1 MFNGPFALAV
11 TAGMVATVNPCG
23 FALLPAYLSAFVGL
37 QDRPGRLGSVGRAL
51 AVSAVLTAGFVSVFG
66 LLGMVFSGVL
76 EEVQQYAPW
85 FTIVFGLLVVGIGV
99 YLLMGRE
106 LVLSLP
112 KLERGG
118 ADGTLPSMYLFGVSY
133 AIASLS
139 CAIAPFLVV
148 TSSASNADNFASRVL
163 TFVLYG
169 VGMGL
174 VITVLTVALA
184 LARSGVV
191 ARFRELLPMMNR
203 IAGGLMIVTGAY
215 VAYYGYY
222 ELRLLNYGGDEDD
235 WVIDTAL
242 QIQTRLA
249 ELMPNTGNYGWYVV
263 GAVVLIAAALAWAL
277 RSRDRAQPA
286 RPDPDE
292 ASSRQQNEALPSA
305 GAIRR

>member
-1 MFNGPFALAV
+1 VFNGPFALAI

-37 QDRPGRLGSVGRAL
+37 RDRPGRLGSVGRAL
-51 AVSAVLTAGFVSVFG
+51 AVAAVLTAGFVSVFG

-85 FTIVFGLLVVGIGV
+85 FTIVFGVLVVAIGV
-99 YLLMGRE
+99 WLLTGRQ

-169 VGMGL
+169 IGMGL

-184 LARSGVV
+184 LARTTVV
-191 ARFRELLPMMNR
+191 ARFRELLPVTNR
-203 IAGGLMIVTGAY
+203 IAGGLMLVTGAY

-235 WVIDTAL
+235 VVIDAAL
-242 QIQTRLA
+242 RIQSRLA

-263 GAVVLIAAALAWAL
+263 GAVTVIIAAIALAR
-277 RSRDRAQPA
+277 RSPGATDPRPDRVSDPGPDARDRSHDVSPV
-286 RPDPDE
+286 
-292 ASSRQQNEALPSA
+292 
-305 GAIRR
+305 

>member
-1 MFNGPFALAV
+1 M
-11 TAGMVATVNPCG
+11 
-23 FALLPAYLSAFVGL
+23 
-37 QDRPGRLGSVGRAL
+37 
-51 AVSAVLTAGFVSVFG
+51 SVFG

-99 YLLMGRE
+99 YLLTGRE

-148 TSSASNADNFASRVL
+148 TSSASNADSFASRVL
-163 TFVLYG
+163 TFALYG

-191 ARFRELLPMMNR
+191 VRFRELLPVMNR
-203 IAGGLMIVTGAY
+203 IAGGLMVVTGAY

-242 QIQTRLA
+242 RIQTRLA

-263 GAVVLIAAALAWAL
+263 GAVVLIAVAVTLGATRFGSRPRPCE
-277 RSRDRAQPA
+277 RSRPEHRDRSRHASRSDPSRRLAVELLESFQAELQRPRQPCPVA
-286 RPDPDE
+286 GRQQVDDE
-292 ASSRQQNEALPSA
+292 AGEHRLRQ
-305 GAIRR
+305 

>member
-1 MFNGPFALAV
+1 
-11 TAGMVATVNPCG
+11 
-23 FALLPAYLSAFVGL
+23 
-37 QDRPGRLGSVGRAL
+37 
-51 AVSAVLTAGFVSVFG
+51 
-66 LLGMVFSGVL
+66 
-76 EEVQQYAPW
+76 
-85 FTIVFGLLVVGIGV
+85 V
-99 YLLMGRE
+99 YLLTGRE

-184 LARSGVV
+184 LARAGVV
-191 ARFRELLPMMNR
+191 ARFRELLPVMNR
-203 IAGGLMIVTGAY
+203 VAGGLMVVTGAY

-222 ELRLLNYGGDEDD
+222 ELRLLNYGGSEDD

-242 QIQTRLA
+242 RIQTRLA

-263 GAVVLIAAALAWAL
+263 GAVVLIAAGVALAL
-277 RSRDRAQPA
+277 RDANTRHAAPVSDRGPETRDRSH
-286 RPDPDE
+286 D
-292 ASSRQQNEALPSA
+292 SRVEV
-305 GAIRR
+305 

>member
-1 MFNGPFALAV
+1 M
-11 TAGMVATVNPCG
+11 
-23 FALLPAYLSAFVGL
+23 
-37 QDRPGRLGSVGRAL
+37 
-51 AVSAVLTAGFVSVFG
+51 FG

-85 FTIVFGLLVVGIGV
+85 FTIVFGLLVVAIGI
-99 YLLMGRE
+99 YLLTGRE

-133 AIASLS
+133 AVASLS

-191 ARFRELLPMMNR
+191 ARFRELLPVINR
-203 IAGGLMIVTGAY
+203 IAGGLMVVTGAY

-242 QIQTRLA
+242 RIQTRLA

-263 GAVVLIAAALAWAL
+263 GAVVLIAARGRLGA
-277 RSRDRAQPA
+277 RDSGPRHAAGVIDAGPS
-286 RPDPDE
+286 PG
-292 ASSRQQNEALPSA
+292 SRQQDEVRPPARNPAGSPRGEQSTPSGPTVASTTNGEASMYSRCS
-305 GAIRR
+305 GVM

>member
-1 MFNGPFALAV
+1 VFNGPFALAI

-99 YLLMGRE
+99 YLLTGRE

-133 AIASLS
+133 AVASLS

-148 TSSASNADNFASRVL
+148 TSSASNADSFASRVL
-163 TFVLYG
+163 TFALYG
-169 VGMGL
+169 LGMGL

-191 ARFRELLPMMNR
+191 VRFRELLPVMNR
-203 IAGGLMIVTGAY
+203 IAGGLMVVTGAY

-242 QIQTRLA
+242 RIQTRLA

-263 GAVVLIAAALAWAL
+263 GAAAMIAIAVAWAL
-277 RSRDRAQPA
+277 RDSGARDETRMSDLGPEARDRSH
-286 RPDPDE
+286 
-292 ASSRQQNEALPSA
+292 SSRVEV
-305 GAIRR
+305 

>member
-1 MFNGPFALAV
+1 VFNGPFALAI

-51 AVSAVLTAGFVSVFG
+51 AVSAVLTAGFVTVFG
-66 LLGMVFSGVL
+66 LLGMVFSSAL

-85 FTIVFGLLVVGIGV
+85 FTIVFGLLVAGIGIW
-99 YLLMGRE
+99 LLSGRD

-118 ADGTLPSMYLFGVSY
+118 TDGTLPSMYLFGVSY

-148 TSSASNADNFASRVL
+148 TSSVSNADNFASRVL

-191 ARFRELLPMMNR
+191 ARFRELLPVMNR
-203 IAGGLMIVTGAY
+203 VAGVLMVVTGAY

-222 ELRLLNYGGDEDD
+222 ELRLLHYGGDEDD

-242 QIQTRLA
+242 RIQTRLA
-249 ELMPNTGNYGWYVV
+249 ELMPNTGNYGWYVLA
-263 GAVVLIAAALAWAL
+263 AVVLIALAITWSMRGPSPRDEDGVSDRGHDAGD
-277 RSRDRAQPA
+277 RSHNVTRV
-286 RPDPDE
+286 
-292 ASSRQQNEALPSA
+292 
-305 GAIRR
+305 

>member
-1 MFNGPFALAV
+1 VFNGPFALAV

-37 QDRPGRLGSVGRAL
+37 QDRPGRLGGVGRAI

-76 EEVQQYAPW
+76 EQVQQYAPW
-85 FTIVFGLLVVGIGV
+85 FTIVFGVIVVGLGI
-99 YLLMGRE
+99 YLLTGRE
-106 LVLSLP
+106 LVLALP

-118 ADGTLPSMYLFGVSY
+118 ADGTLLSMYLFGVSY

-184 LARSGVV
+184 LARTSVV
-191 ARFRELLPMMNR
+191 TRFRELMPVMNR
-203 IAGGLMIVTGAY
+203 IAGGLMVVTGAY

-235 WVIDTAL
+235 RVIDAAL
-242 QIQTRLA
+242 RIQTRLA
-249 ELMPNTGNYGWYVV
+249 ELMPNTGNYGWYVA
-263 GAVVLIAAALAWAL
+263 GAVAVIAIAVVWA
-277 RSRDRAQPA
+277 RRDSGPPDETGVSDPGPQARDRSHSVTHIDA
-286 RPDPDE
+286 
-292 ASSRQQNEALPSA
+292 
-305 GAIRR
+305 

>member
-1 MFNGPFALAV
+1 M
-11 TAGMVATVNPCG
+11 
-23 FALLPAYLSAFVGL
+23 
-37 QDRPGRLGSVGRAL
+37 
-51 AVSAVLTAGFVSVFG
+51 FG

-76 EEVQQYAPW
+76 EQVQRYAPW
-85 FTIVFGLLVVGIGV
+85 FTIVFGVLVFAIGV
-99 YLLMGRE
+99 YLLTGRE

-133 AIASLS
+133 TIASLS

-174 VITVLTVALA
+174 VITVLTVAIA
-184 LARSGVV
+184 LARAGVV
-191 ARFRELLPMMNR
+191 ARFRELLPVMNR
-203 IAGGLMIVTGAY
+203 IAGGLMVVTGAY

-222 ELRLLNYGGDEDD
+222 ELRLLNYGGSEDD
-235 WVIDTAL
+235 PVIDAGL
-242 QIQTRLA
+242 RIQTRLA

-263 GAVVLIAAALAWAL
+263 GALVLIAAAVAWAL
-277 RSRDRAQPA
+277 HCAGVLRGRDQTLTRRCRASRTRRPFRPVDGRVARAVPGRAPTLVSGVLGGPSPAGRRPA
-286 RPDPDE
+286 R
-292 ASSRQQNEALPSA
+292 
-305 GAIRR
+305 

>member
-1 MFNGPFALAV
+1 VFNGPFALAI

-51 AVSAVLTAGFVSVFG
+51 AVSAVLTAGFVTVFG
-66 LLGMVFSGVL
+66 LLGMVFSSAL

-85 FTIVFGLLVVGIGV
+85 FTIVFGLLVAGIGIW
-99 YLLMGRE
+99 LLSGRD

-118 ADGTLPSMYLFGVSY
+118 TDGTLPSMYLFGVSY

-191 ARFRELLPMMNR
+191 ARFRELLPVMSR
-203 IAGGLMIVTGAY
+203 IAGALMVVTGAY

-242 QIQTRLA
+242 RIQTRLA
-249 ELMPNTGNYGWYVV
+249 ELMPNTGNYGWYVLA
-263 GAVVLIAAALAWAL
+263 AVVLIALAITWAM
-277 RSRDRAQPA
+277 RGSGPRDETGVSDPEPETRDRSHSVTHIDA
-286 RPDPDE
+286 
-292 ASSRQQNEALPSA
+292 
-305 GAIRR
+305 

>member
-1 MFNGPFALAV
+1 MFNGPFALAI

-37 QDRPGRLGSVGRAL
+37 RDRPGRLGSVGRAL
-51 AVSAVLTAGFVSVFG
+51 AVAAVLTAGFVSVFG

-85 FTIVFGLLVVGIGV
+85 FTIVFGVVVVAIGV
-99 YLLMGRE
+99 WLLTGRQ

-169 VGMGL
+169 IGMGL

-184 LARSGVV
+184 LARTTVV
-191 ARFRELLPMMNR
+191 ARFRELLPVTNR
-203 IAGGLMIVTGAY
+203 IAGGLMLVTGAY

-235 WVIDTAL
+235 VVIDTAL
-242 QIQTRLA
+242 RIQSRLA

-263 GAVVLIAAALAWAL
+263 GAVTVIIAAIALAR
-277 RSRDRAQPA
+277 RSTGATDPRPDRVSDPGPDARDRSHDVSPV
-286 RPDPDE
+286 
-292 ASSRQQNEALPSA
+292 
-305 GAIRR
+305 

>member
-76 EEVQQYAPW
+76 EQVQQYAPW
-85 FTIVFGLLVVGIGV
+85 FTIVFGVIVVGLGI
-99 YLLMGRE
+99 YLLTGRE

-148 TSSASNADNFASRVL
+148 TSSASNADNFGSRVL

-169 VGMGL
+169 IGMGL

-184 LARSGVV
+184 LARAGVV
-191 ARFRELLPMMNR
+191 TRFRELLPVINR
-203 IAGGLMIVTGAY
+203 IAGGLMVVTGAY

-235 WVIDTAL
+235 WVIDAAL
-242 QIQTRLA
+242 RIQTRLA
-249 ELMPNTGNYGWYVV
+249 ELMPNTANYGWYVV
-263 GAVVLIAAALAWAL
+263 GAVAVIAVAVAISL
-277 RSRDRAQPA
+277 RRSGPRDETGVSDPGPEARDRSHSVTHIDA
-286 RPDPDE
+286 
-292 ASSRQQNEALPSA
+292 
-305 GAIRR
+305 